1 MARILRNAESYQ
13 SFLWKPQKFRLGFL
27 DVDIGHIDLAV
38 SPEKKWNYLIL
49 EIFCISEKFQLD
61 IGPPLCVRTEFMNL
75 CFVFVFSL
83 IVSVFTILDQNALKT
98 IENVSATI
106 STEF

>member
-49 EIFCISEKFQLD
+49 EIFYISEKFQLD
-61 IGPPLCVRTEFMNL
+61 ITDRLCVHTEFMF
-75 CFVFVFSL
+75 CFCFFLNGLSFYNFR
-83 IVSVFTILDQNALKT
+83 SKC
-98 IENVSATI
+98 IENY
-106 STEF
+106 

>member
-13 SFLWKPQKFRLGFL
+13 SFLLKPQKFRLGFL

-49 EIFCISEKFQLD
+49 EIFYISEKFQLD
-61 IGPPLCVRTEFMNL
+61 ITDRLCACTEFMF
-75 CFVFVFSL
+75 CFF
-83 IVSVFTILDQNALKT
+83 LKCLSFYNFRSKC
-98 IENVSATI
+98 IENVSAII